1 MSKIQ
6 TVHDKVQVQLDAAQQ
21 QAHDDN
27 KRNFEEH
34 EQQIFGLFG
43 DIESVVA
50 GLKINLVQ
58 CIQSFA
64 NVHRADGGPSRKPSG
79 KE

>member
-1 MSKIQ
+1 M
-6 TVHDKVQVQLDAAQQ
+6 QLQRSSTT
-21 QAHDDN
+21 AHEEN

-34 EQQIFGLFG
+34 EQWISGLFG
-43 DIESVVA
+43 DMESVVA

-58 CIQSFA
+58 CIQSYA